1 MKYFDIYGENYY
13 LRFNNSEK
21 YFSKFGLIFGI
32 ISFIF
37 FGIYIIIELNEIISH
52 KKFNMISNRKKSE
65 LTKVNVKN
73 INFIISINNEFLE
86 NININSS
93 YFNIKLKYWI
103 VI

>member
-1 MKYFDIYGENYY
+1 
-13 LRFNNSEK
+13 
-21 YFSKFGLIFGI
+21 
-32 ISFIF
+32 
-37 FGIYIIIELNEIISH
+37 
-52 KKFNMISNRKKSE
+52 MISNRKKSE
-65 LTKVNVKN
+65 LTKINVKN